1 MEVISLLFSN
11 GVVAKSISK
20 KATDTVWHTFVVRL
34 ITLRLDL
41 VGAKRQGTAG
51 EIFHKWQ

>member
-20 KATDTVWHTFVVRL
+20 KATDTVWHTFLVRL

-41 VGAKRQGTAG
+41 VGATRQGAAG
-51 EIFHKWQ
+51 KFFHR

>member
-20 KATDTVWHTFVVRL
+20 KATDTVRHTFVVRL